1 MTEIIT
7 QQPDLGINA
16 NEFDALVGY
25 FTNRGFQDIPAR
37 DISGQFIEQAKIDN
51 VPVFVLIDTLKK
63 LNPIE
68 LNDITT
74 QLINSKRGK
83 SSTIGFNIR
92 QPGDNFDIRN
102 IESFYATNDAFVEM
116 TVSVDTPGV
125 QIIEDSGEDDV
136 TYIRPG
142 YVKPKYV
149 K

>member
-7 QQPDLGINA
+7 QQSEVGINA

-25 FTNRGFQDIPAR
+25 FKSRGFEDIPAR
-37 DISGQFIEQAKIDN
+37 DISGQFIAQAKIDN
-51 VPVFVLIDTLKK
+51 LPVFVLVDTLKK

-83 SSTIGFNIR
+83 SSTIGFKIS
-92 QPGDNFDIRN
+92 QSGDNFDIRN
-102 IESFYATNDAFVEM
+102 IESFYELNDSFVEM
-116 TVSVDTPGV
+116 TVTPEV
-125 QIIEDSGEDDV
+125 QDAEIVEYTDDDV
-136 TYIRPG
+136 TYMEPG